1 MNEQFA
7 KAGYAISPRSIISMV
22 KYCAVAEE
30 YMDDKQNA
38 IDYAVAQKLLPQING
53 NGKGY
58 LEFLKEILGTC
69 KYLAKSKEIL
79 NRIIET
85 GEKEHNYFNYF
96 NI

>member
-1 MNEQFA
+1 M
-7 KAGYAISPRSIISMV
+7 I
-22 KYCAVAEE
+22 
-30 YMDDKQNA
+30 

>member
-1 MNEQFA
+1 MLFR
-7 KAGYAISPRSIISMV
+7 P
-22 KYCAVAEE
+22 
-30 YMDDKQNA
+30 
-38 IDYAVAQKLLPQING
+38 G